1 MAGGAIVVEMP
12 QLFTAPGR
20 IRRIAIALLI
30 ALALALAWVGLDPLG
45 SLSGPLTSVK
55 LGDFPAFYSLAAIAA
70 GSEPHRL
77 YDFTLQRE
85 IQNQI
90 WPQLQGA
97 LLPGIYPPYVALL
110 ARPLVWLG
118 PLWGHVVWGALQLLF
133 LILTA
138 RAITRINSSLAGY
151 SVEILAGLLLC
162 APVLLGVFG
171 GQLIAASMFI
181 YALCF
186 IYQGRRDLRGEI
198 IFGSLIGLWFFKP
211 HYALIMLMLP
221 VIQWRVRVVAT
232 TALVATILYLL
243 GSLVL
248 GLDWIATWC
257 AALTRFTPMNIIPNA
272 RQMTGLLGAVTGMP
286 DQANSPLAWA
296 ALALTTAL
304 LLRLAFAARQSLSNP
319 IGLPKFL
326 PLFGVTVVLATPQA
340 NFYDLGLALVALC
353 SVLSLK
359 THKQLYLLGIFGIWC
374 GASGVASALRTV
386 STLPLFLIL
395 AALTYLVTLL
405 TISLSSPPGL
415 ANRHR

>member
-1 MAGGAIVVEMP
+1 MP

-55 LGDFPAFYSLAAIAA
+55 LGDFPAFFSLAAIAA

-77 YDFTLQRE
+77 YDFALQRE

-138 RAITRINSSLAGY
+138 RAITRINSRLAEY

-221 VIQWRVRVVAT
+221 VIQWRVRVVVT

-257 AALTRFTPMNIIPNA
+257 DALTRFTPMNIIPNA

-286 DQANSPLAWA
+286 DQANSALAWA

-304 LLRLAFAARQSLSNP
+304 LLRLAFAARQSLSKP

-340 NFYDLGLALVALC
+340 NFYDLGLALVAIC

-359 THKQLYLLGIFGIWC
+359 THKQLYLLGIWC
-374 GASGVASALRTV
+374 GACGLASALRTV
-386 STLPLFLIL
+386 TPLPLFLIL
-395 AALTYLVTLL
+395 AALAYLVTLL

>member
-45 SLSGPLTSVK
+45 SLSDPLTSVK
-55 LGDFPAFYSLAAIAA
+55 LGDFPAFFSLAAIAA

-77 YDFTLQRE
+77 YDFALQRE

-171 GQLIAASMFI
+171 GQLIAASMLI

-248 GLDWIATWC
+248 GLPWIATWC
-257 AALTRFTPMNIIPNA
+257 DALTRFTPMNIIPNA

-286 DQANSPLAWA
+286 DQANSLLAWA

-304 LLRLAFAARQSLSNP
+304 LLRLAFAARQSLSKP
-319 IGLPKFL
+319 IGLPEFL

-340 NFYDLGLALVALC
+340 NFYDLGLALVAIC

-359 THKQLYLLGIFGIWC
+359 THKQLYLLGIWC
-374 GASGVASALRTV
+374 AACGLASALRTV

-395 AALTYLVTLL
+395 AALAYLVTLL

>member
-55 LGDFPAFYSLAAIAA
+55 LGDFPAFFSLAAIAA

-77 YDFTLQRE
+77 YDFALQRE

-221 VIQWRVRVVAT
+221 VIQWRLRVVAT

-248 GLDWIATWC
+248 GLDWIVTWC
-257 AALTRFTPMNIIPNA
+257 DALTRFTPMNIIPNA

-286 DQANSPLAWA
+286 DQANSALAWA

-304 LLRLAFAARQSLSNP
+304 LLRLAFAARQSFSKP

-340 NFYDLGLALVALC
+340 NFYDLGFALVAIC

-359 THKQLYLLGIFGIWC
+359 THKQLYLLGIWC
-374 GASGVASALRTV
+374 GACGLASALRTV
-386 STLPLFLIL
+386 TPLPLFLIL
-395 AALTYLVTLL
+395 AALAYLVTLL

>member
-1 MAGGAIVVEMP
+1 MP

-55 LGDFPAFYSLAAIAA
+55 LGDFPAFFSLAAIAA

-77 YDFTLQRE
+77 YDFALQRE

-97 LLPGIYPPYVALL
+97 LLPGIYPPYVALI

-186 IYQGRRDLRGEI
+186 IYQGRRDFRGEI

-257 AALTRFTPMNIIPNA
+257 DALTRFTPMNIIPNA

-286 DQANSPLAWA
+286 DQANSALAWA

-304 LLRLAFAARQSLSNP
+304 LLRLAFAARQSLSKP

-340 NFYDLGLALVALC
+340 NFYDLGLALVAIC

-359 THKQLYLLGIFGIWC
+359 TQKQLYLLGIWC
-374 GASGVASALRTV
+374 GACGLASALRTV
-386 STLPLFLIL
+386 TPLPLFLIL
-395 AALTYLVTLL
+395 AALAYLVTLL

>member
-55 LGDFPAFYSLAAIAA
+55 LGDFPAFFSLAAIAA

-77 YDFTLQRE
+77 YDFALQRE

-97 LLPGIYPPYVALL
+97 LLPGIYPPYVALI

-138 RAITRINSSLAGY
+138 RAITRINSRLAEY

-248 GLDWIATWC
+248 GLDWIVTWC
-257 AALTRFTPMNIIPNA
+257 DALTRFTPMNIIPNA

-286 DQANSPLAWA
+286 DQANSALAWA

-304 LLRLAFAARQSLSNP
+304 LLRLAFAARQSFSKP

-340 NFYDLGLALVALC
+340 NFYDLGLALVAIC

-359 THKQLYLLGIFGIWC
+359 THKQLYLLGIWC
-374 GASGVASALRTV
+374 GACGLASALRTV
-386 STLPLFLIL
+386 TPLPLFLIL
-395 AALTYLVTLL
+395 AALAYLVTLL

>member
-55 LGDFPAFYSLAAIAA
+55 LGDFPAFFSLAAIAA

-77 YDFTLQRE
+77 YDFALQRE

-138 RAITRINSSLAGY
+138 RAITRINSRLAEY

-221 VIQWRVRVVAT
+221 VIQWRVRVVVT

-257 AALTRFTPMNIIPNA
+257 DALTRFTPMNIIPNA

-286 DQANSPLAWA
+286 DQANSALAWA

-304 LLRLAFAARQSLSNP
+304 LLRLAFAARQSLSKP
-319 IGLPKFL
+319 IGLPEFL

-340 NFYDLGLALVALC
+340 NFYDLGLALVAIC

-359 THKQLYLLGIFGIWC
+359 THKQLYLLGIWC
-374 GASGVASALRTV
+374 GACGLASALRTV
-386 STLPLFLIL
+386 TPLPLFLIL

-405 TISLSSPPGL
+405 TLSSPPGL

>member
-55 LGDFPAFYSLAAIAA
+55 LGDFPAFFSLAAIAA

-77 YDFTLQRE
+77 YDFALQRE

-257 AALTRFTPMNIIPNA
+257 DALTRFTPMNIIPNA

-286 DQANSPLAWA
+286 DQANSALAWA

-304 LLRLAFAARQSLSNP
+304 LLRLAFAARQSLSKP

-340 NFYDLGLALVALC
+340 NFYDLGLALVAIC

-359 THKQLYLLGIFGIWC
+359 THKQLYLLGIWC
-374 GASGVASALRTV
+374 GACGLASALRTV
-386 STLPLFLIL
+386 TPLPLFLIL
-395 AALTYLVTLL
+395 AALAYLVTLL

>member
-55 LGDFPAFYSLAAIAA
+55 LGDFPAFFSLAAIAA

-77 YDFTLQRE
+77 YDFALQRE

-138 RAITRINSSLAGY
+138 RAITRINSRLAEY

-248 GLDWIATWC
+248 GLDWIVTWC
-257 AALTRFTPMNIIPNA
+257 DALTRFTPMNIIPNA

-286 DQANSPLAWA
+286 DQANSALAWA

-304 LLRLAFAARQSLSNP
+304 LLRLAFAARQSFSKP

-340 NFYDLGLALVALC
+340 NFYDLGLALVAIC

-359 THKQLYLLGIFGIWC
+359 THKQLYLLGIWC
-374 GASGVASALRTV
+374 GACGLASALRTV
-386 STLPLFLIL
+386 TPLPIFLIL
-395 AALTYLVTLL
+395 AALAYIVTLL

>member
-55 LGDFPAFYSLAAIAA
+55 LGDFPAFFSLAAIAA

-77 YDFTLQRE
+77 YDFALQRE

-138 RAITRINSSLAGY
+138 RAITRINSSLAEY

-257 AALTRFTPMNIIPNA
+257 DALTRFTPMNIIPNA

-286 DQANSPLAWA
+286 DQANSALAWA

-304 LLRLAFAARQSLSNP
+304 LLRLAFAARQSFSKP

-340 NFYDLGLALVALC
+340 NFYDLGLALVAIC

-359 THKQLYLLGIFGIWC
+359 THKQLYLLGIWC
-374 GASGVASALRTV
+374 GACGLASALRTV

-395 AALTYLVTLL
+395 AALAYLVTLL

>member
-55 LGDFPAFYSLAAIAA
+55 LGDFPAFFSLAAIAA

-77 YDFTLQRE
+77 YDFALQRE

-118 PLWGHVVWGALQLLF
+118 PTWGHVVWGALQLLF

-257 AALTRFTPMNIIPNA
+257 DALTRFTPMNIIPNA

-286 DQANSPLAWA
+286 DQANSALAWA

-304 LLRLAFAARQSLSNP
+304 LLRLAFAARQSLSKP

-340 NFYDLGLALVALC
+340 NFYDLGLALVAIC

-359 THKQLYLLGIFGIWC
+359 THKQLYLLGIWYGAC
-374 GASGVASALRTV
+374 GLASALRTV
-386 STLPLFLIL
+386 TPLPLFLIL
-395 AALTYLVTLL
+395 AARAYLVTLL

>member
-55 LGDFPAFYSLAAIAA
+55 LGDFPAFFSLAAIAA

-77 YDFTLQRE
+77 YDFALQRE

-221 VIQWRVRVVAT
+221 VIQWRLRVVAT

-248 GLDWIATWC
+248 GLDWIVTWC
-257 AALTRFTPMNIIPNA
+257 DALTRFTPMNIIPNA

-286 DQANSPLAWA
+286 DQANSALAWA

-304 LLRLAFAARQSLSNP
+304 LLRLAFAARQSLSKP

-340 NFYDLGLALVALC
+340 NFYDLGLALVAIC

-359 THKQLYLLGIFGIWC
+359 THKQLYLLGIWC
-374 GASGVASALRTV
+374 GACGLASALRTV
-386 STLPLFLIL
+386 STMPLFLIL
-395 AALTYLVTLL
+395 AALAYLVTLL

>member
-55 LGDFPAFYSLAAIAA
+55 LGDFPAFFSLAAIAA

-77 YDFTLQRE
+77 YDFALQRE

-257 AALTRFTPMNIIPNA
+257 DALTRFTPMNIIPNA

-286 DQANSPLAWA
+286 DQANSALAWA

-304 LLRLAFAARQSLSNP
+304 LLRLAFAARQSLSKP
-319 IGLPKFL
+319 IGLPEFL

-359 THKQLYLLGIFGIWC
+359 THKQLYLLGIWC
-374 GASGVASALRTV
+374 GACGLASALRTV

>member
-55 LGDFPAFYSLAAIAA
+55 LGDFPAFFSLAAIAA

-77 YDFTLQRE
+77 YDFALQRE

-97 LLPGIYPPYVALL
+97 LLPGIYPPYVALI

-138 RAITRINSSLAGY
+138 RAITRINSRLAEY

-221 VIQWRVRVVAT
+221 VIQWRLRVVAT

-248 GLDWIATWC
+248 GLDWIVTWC
-257 AALTRFTPMNIIPNA
+257 DALTRFTPMNIIPNA

-286 DQANSPLAWA
+286 DQANSALAWA

-304 LLRLAFAARQSLSNP
+304 LLRLAFAARQSLSKP
-319 IGLPKFL
+319 IGLPEFL

-340 NFYDLGLALVALC
+340 NFYDLGLALVAIC

-359 THKQLYLLGIFGIWC
+359 THKQLYLLGIWC
-374 GASGVASALRTV
+374 GACGLASALRTV
-386 STLPLFLIL
+386 TPLPLFLIL
-395 AALTYLVTLL
+395 AALAYLVTLL

>member
-55 LGDFPAFYSLAAIAA
+55 LGDFPAFFSLAAIAA

-77 YDFTLQRE
+77 YDFALQRE

-138 RAITRINSSLAGY
+138 RAITRINSRLAEY

-221 VIQWRVRVVAT
+221 VIQWRLRVVAT

-248 GLDWIATWC
+248 GLDWIVTWC
-257 AALTRFTPMNIIPNA
+257 DALTRFTPMNIIPNA

-286 DQANSPLAWA
+286 DQANSALAWA

-304 LLRLAFAARQSLSNP
+304 LLRLAFAARQSLSKP
-319 IGLPKFL
+319 IGLPEFL

-340 NFYDLGLALVALC
+340 NFYDLGLALVAIC

-359 THKQLYLLGIFGIWC
+359 THKQLYLLGIWC
-374 GASGVASALRTV
+374 GACGLASALRTV
-386 STLPLFLIL
+386 TPLPLFLIL
-395 AALTYLVTLL
+395 AALAYLVTLL

>member
-55 LGDFPAFYSLAAIAA
+55 LGDFPAFFSLAAIAA

-77 YDFTLQRE
+77 YDFALQRE

-138 RAITRINSSLAGY
+138 RAITRINSRLAEY

-257 AALTRFTPMNIIPNA
+257 DALTRFTPMNIIPNA

-286 DQANSPLAWA
+286 DQANSALAWA

-304 LLRLAFAARQSLSNP
+304 LLRLAFAARQSLSKP

-359 THKQLYLLGIFGIWC
+359 THKQLYLLGIWC
-374 GASGVASALRTV
+374 GACGLASALRTV
-386 STLPLFLIL
+386 TPLPLFLIL
-395 AALTYLVTLL
+395 AALAYLVTLL

>member
-55 LGDFPAFYSLAAIAA
+55 LGDFPAFFSLAAIAA

-77 YDFTLQRE
+77 YDFALQRE

-118 PLWGHVVWGALQLLF
+118 PTWGHVVWGALQLLF

-138 RAITRINSSLAGY
+138 RAITRINSSLAKY

-211 HYALIMLMLP
+211 HYGLIMLMLP

-257 AALTRFTPMNIIPNA
+257 DALTRFTPMNIIPNA
-272 RQMTGLLGAVTGMP
+272 RQMTGLLGAVTGVP

-304 LLRLAFAARQSLSNP
+304 LLRLAFAARQSLSKP

-340 NFYDLGLALVALC
+340 NFYDLGLALVAIC

-359 THKQLYLLGIFGIWC
+359 THKQLYLLGIWC
-374 GASGVASALRTV
+374 GACGLASALRTV

-395 AALTYLVTLL
+395 AALAYLVTLL

>member
-55 LGDFPAFYSLAAIAA
+55 LGDFPAFFSLAAIAA

-77 YDFTLQRE
+77 YDFALQRE

-248 GLDWIATWC
+248 GLDWIVTWC
-257 AALTRFTPMNIIPNA
+257 DALTRFTPMNIIPNA

-286 DQANSPLAWA
+286 DQANSLLAWA

-304 LLRLAFAARQSLSNP
+304 LLRLAFAARQSLSKP

-340 NFYDLGLALVALC
+340 NFYDLGLALVAIC

-359 THKQLYLLGIFGIWC
+359 THKQLYLLGIWC
-374 GASGVASALRTV
+374 GACGLASALRTV
-386 STLPLFLIL
+386 TPLPLFLIL
-395 AALTYLVTLL
+395 AALAYLVTLL

>member
-1 MAGGAIVVEMP
+1 MP

-55 LGDFPAFYSLAAIAA
+55 LGDFPAFFSLAAIAA

-77 YDFTLQRE
+77 YDFALQRE

-138 RAITRINSSLAGY
+138 RAITRINSRLAEY

-257 AALTRFTPMNIIPNA
+257 DALTRFTPMNIIPNA

-304 LLRLAFAARQSLSNP
+304 LLRLAFAARQSLSKP
-319 IGLPKFL
+319 IGLPEFL

-340 NFYDLGLALVALC
+340 NFYDLGLALVAIC

-359 THKQLYLLGIFGIWC
+359 THKQLYLLSIWC
-374 GASGVASALRTV
+374 GACGLASALRTV
-386 STLPLFLIL
+386 STMPLFLIL
-395 AALTYLVTLL
+395 AALAYLVTLL

>member
-1 MAGGAIVVEMP
+1 MP

-55 LGDFPAFYSLAAIAA
+55 LGDFPAFFSLAAIAA

-77 YDFTLQRE
+77 YDFALQRE

-138 RAITRINSSLAGY
+138 RAITRINSRLAEY

-221 VIQWRVRVVAT
+221 VIQWRLRVVAT

-257 AALTRFTPMNIIPNA
+257 DALTRFTPMNIIPNA

-286 DQANSPLAWA
+286 DQANSALAWA

-304 LLRLAFAARQSLSNP
+304 LLRLAFAARQSLSKP

-340 NFYDLGLALVALC
+340 NFYDLGLALVAIC

-359 THKQLYLLGIFGIWC
+359 THKQLYLLGIWC
-374 GASGVASALRTV
+374 GACGLASALRTV
-386 STLPLFLIL
+386 TPLPLFLIL
-395 AALTYLVTLL
+395 AALAYLVTLL

>member
-248 GLDWIATWC
+248 GLPWIATWC
-257 AALTRFTPMNIIPNA
+257 DALTRFTPMNIIPNA

-286 DQANSPLAWA
+286 DQANSALAWA

-304 LLRLAFAARQSLSNP
+304 LLRLAFAARQSLSKP

-340 NFYDLGLALVALC
+340 NFYDLGLALVAIC

-359 THKQLYLLGIFGIWC
+359 TQKQLYLLGIWC
-374 GASGVASALRTV
+374 GACGLASALRTV

-395 AALTYLVTLL
+395 AALAYLVTLL

>member
-20 IRRIAIALLI
+20 VRRIAIALLI

-55 LGDFPAFYSLAAIAA
+55 LGDFPAFFSLAAIAA

-77 YDFTLQRE
+77 YDFALQRE

-138 RAITRINSSLAGY
+138 RAITRINSSLAKY

-221 VIQWRVRVVAT
+221 VIQWRVRVVVT

-248 GLDWIATWC
+248 GLGWIATWC
-257 AALTRFTPMNIIPNA
+257 DALTRFTPMNIIPNA

-286 DQANSPLAWA
+286 DQANSALAWA

-304 LLRLAFAARQSLSNP
+304 LLRLAFAARQSFSKP

-340 NFYDLGLALVALC
+340 NFYDLGLALVAIC

-359 THKQLYLLGIFGIWC
+359 TQKQLYLLGIWC
-374 GASGVASALRTV
+374 GACGLASALRTV
-386 STLPLFLIL
+386 TPLPLFLIL

>member
-1 MAGGAIVVEMP
+1 MP

-55 LGDFPAFYSLAAIAA
+55 LGDFPAFFSLAAIAA

-77 YDFTLQRE
+77 YDFALQRE

-138 RAITRINSSLAGY
+138 RAITRINLRLAEY

-171 GQLIAASMFI
+171 GQLIAASMLI

-221 VIQWRVRVVAT
+221 VIQWRLRVVAT

-248 GLDWIATWC
+248 GLDWIVTWC
-257 AALTRFTPMNIIPNA
+257 DALTRFTPMNIIPNA

-286 DQANSPLAWA
+286 DQANSLLAWA

-304 LLRLAFAARQSLSNP
+304 LLRLAFAARQSLSKP

-340 NFYDLGLALVALC
+340 NFYDLGLALVAIC

-359 THKQLYLLGIFGIWC
+359 THKQLYLLGIWC
-374 GASGVASALRTV
+374 GACGLASALRTV

-395 AALTYLVTLL
+395 AALAYLVTLL

>member
-55 LGDFPAFYSLAAIAA
+55 LGDFPAFFSLAAIAA

-77 YDFTLQRE
+77 YDFALQRE

-97 LLPGIYPPYVALL
+97 LLPGIYPPYVALI

-138 RAITRINSSLAGY
+138 RAITRINSRLAEY

-221 VIQWRVRVVAT
+221 VIQWRLRVVAT

-248 GLDWIATWC
+248 GLDWIVTWC
-257 AALTRFTPMNIIPNA
+257 DALTRFTPMNIIPNA

-286 DQANSPLAWA
+286 DQANSALAWA

-304 LLRLAFAARQSLSNP
+304 LLRLAFAARQSLSKP

-340 NFYDLGLALVALC
+340 NFYDLGLALVAIC
-353 SVLSLK
+353 SVLPLK
-359 THKQLYLLGIFGIWC
+359 TQKQLYLLGIFGIWC
-374 GASGVASALRTV
+374 VASGLASALRTV
-386 STLPLFLIL
+386 TPLPLFLIL
-395 AALTYLVTLL
+395 AALAYLVTLL

>member
-1 MAGGAIVVEMP
+1 MP

-55 LGDFPAFYSLAAIAA
+55 LGDFPAFFSLAAIAA

-77 YDFTLQRE
+77 YDFALQRE

-138 RAITRINSSLAGY
+138 RAITRINSSLAEY

-257 AALTRFTPMNIIPNA
+257 DALTRFTPMNIIPNA

-286 DQANSPLAWA
+286 DQANSALAWA

-304 LLRLAFAARQSLSNP
+304 LLRLAFAARQSLSKP

-340 NFYDLGLALVALC
+340 NFYDLGLALVAIC

-359 THKQLYLLGIFGIWC
+359 THKQLYLLGIWC
-374 GASGVASALRTV
+374 GACGLASALRTV
-386 STLPLFLIL
+386 TPLPLFLIL
-395 AALTYLVTLL
+395 AALAYLVTLL
-405 TISLSSPPGL
+405 TISLSSLPGL

>member
-30 ALALALAWVGLDPLG
+30 ALALALAWVGVDPLG

-55 LGDFPAFYSLAAIAA
+55 LGDFPAFFSLAAIAA

-77 YDFTLQRE
+77 YDFALQRE

-186 IYQGRRDLRGEI
+186 IYQGRRDFRGEI

-257 AALTRFTPMNIIPNA
+257 DALTRFTPMNIIPNA

-286 DQANSPLAWA
+286 DQANSALAWA

-304 LLRLAFAARQSLSNP
+304 LLRLAFAARQSLSKP

-340 NFYDLGLALVALC
+340 NFYDLGLALVAIC

-359 THKQLYLLGIFGIWC
+359 THKQLYLLGIWC
-374 GASGVASALRTV
+374 GACGLASALRTV
-386 STLPLFLIL
+386 TPLPLFLIL
-395 AALTYLVTLL
+395 AALAYLVTLL

>member
-55 LGDFPAFYSLAAIAA
+55 LGDFPAFFSLAAIAA

-77 YDFTLQRE
+77 YDFALQRE

-138 RAITRINSSLAGY
+138 RAITRINSSLAEY

-257 AALTRFTPMNIIPNA
+257 DALTRFTPMNIIPNA

-286 DQANSPLAWA
+286 DQANSALAWA

-304 LLRLAFAARQSLSNP
+304 LLRLAFAARQSLSKP

-340 NFYDLGLALVALC
+340 NFYDLGLALVAIC

-359 THKQLYLLGIFGIWC
+359 THKQLYLLGIWC
-374 GASGVASALRTV
+374 GACGLASALRTV
-386 STLPLFLIL
+386 TPLPLFLIL
-395 AALTYLVTLL
+395 AALAYLVTLL
-405 TISLSSPPGL
+405 TISLSSLPGL

>member
-55 LGDFPAFYSLAAIAA
+55 LGDFPAFFSLAAIAA

-77 YDFTLQRE
+77 YDFALQRE

-221 VIQWRVRVVAT
+221 VIQWRLRVVAT

-248 GLDWIATWC
+248 GLDWIVTWC
-257 AALTRFTPMNIIPNA
+257 DALTRFTPMNIIPNA

-286 DQANSPLAWA
+286 DQANSALAWA

-304 LLRLAFAARQSLSNP
+304 LLRLAFAARQSLSKP
-319 IGLPKFL
+319 IGLPEFL

-340 NFYDLGLALVALC
+340 NFYDLGLALVAIC

-359 THKQLYLLGIFGIWC
+359 THKQLYLLGIWC
-374 GASGVASALRTV
+374 GACGLASALRTV
-386 STLPLFLIL
+386 TPLPLFLIL
-395 AALTYLVTLL
+395 AALAYLVTLL

>member
-55 LGDFPAFYSLAAIAA
+55 LGDFPAFFSLAAIAA

-77 YDFTLQRE
+77 YDFALQRE

-138 RAITRINSSLAGY
+138 RAITRINSRLAEY

-248 GLDWIATWC
+248 GLDWIVTWC
-257 AALTRFTPMNIIPNA
+257 DALTRFTPMNIIPNA

-286 DQANSPLAWA
+286 DQANSALAWA

-304 LLRLAFAARQSLSNP
+304 LLRLAFAARQSFSKP
-319 IGLPKFL
+319 TGLPEFL

-340 NFYDLGLALVALC
+340 NFYDLGLALVAIC

-359 THKQLYLLGIFGIWC
+359 THKQLYLLGIWC
-374 GASGVASALRTV
+374 GACGLASALRTV
-386 STLPLFLIL
+386 TPLPLFLIL
-395 AALTYLVTLL
+395 AALAYLVTLL

>member
-55 LGDFPAFYSLAAIAA
+55 LGDFPAFFSLAAIAA

-77 YDFTLQRE
+77 YDFALQRE

-97 LLPGIYPPYVALL
+97 LLPGIYPPYVALI

-186 IYQGRRDLRGEI
+186 IYQGRRDFRGEI

-257 AALTRFTPMNIIPNA
+257 DALTRFTPMNIIPNA

-286 DQANSPLAWA
+286 DQANSALAWA

-304 LLRLAFAARQSLSNP
+304 LLRLAFAARQSLSKP

-340 NFYDLGLALVALC
+340 NFYDLGLALVAIC

-359 THKQLYLLGIFGIWC
+359 TQKQLYLLGIWC
-374 GASGVASALRTV
+374 GACGLASALRTV
-386 STLPLFLIL
+386 TPLPLFLIL
-395 AALTYLVTLL
+395 AALAYLVTLL

>member
-55 LGDFPAFYSLAAIAA
+55 LGDFPAFFSLAAIAA

-77 YDFTLQRE
+77 YDFALQRE

-138 RAITRINSSLAGY
+138 RAITRINSRLAEY

-257 AALTRFTPMNIIPNA
+257 DALTRFTPMNIIPNA

-286 DQANSPLAWA
+286 DQANSALAWA

-304 LLRLAFAARQSLSNP
+304 LLRLAFAARQSFSKP

-340 NFYDLGLALVALC
+340 NFYDLGLALVAIC

-359 THKQLYLLGIFGIWC
+359 THKQLYLLGIWC
-374 GASGVASALRTV
+374 GACGLASALRTV
-386 STLPLFLIL
+386 TPLPIFLIL
-395 AALTYLVTLL
+395 AALAYLVTLL

>member
-55 LGDFPAFYSLAAIAA
+55 LGDFPAFFSLAAIAA

-77 YDFTLQRE
+77 YDFALQRE

-97 LLPGIYPPYVALL
+97 LLPGIYPPYVALI

-221 VIQWRVRVVAT
+221 VIQWRLRVVAT

-248 GLDWIATWC
+248 GLDWIVTWC
-257 AALTRFTPMNIIPNA
+257 DALTRFTPMNIIPNA

-304 LLRLAFAARQSLSNP
+304 LLRLAFAARQSLSKP

-359 THKQLYLLGIFGIWC
+359 THKQLYLLGIWC
-374 GASGVASALRTV
+374 GACGLASALRTV
-386 STLPLFLIL
+386 STMPLFLIL
-395 AALTYLVTLL
+395 AALAYLVTLL

>member
-55 LGDFPAFYSLAAIAA
+55 LGDFPAFFSLAAIAA

-77 YDFTLQRE
+77 YDFALQRE

-221 VIQWRVRVVAT
+221 VIQWLVRVVAT

-248 GLDWIATWC
+248 GLDWIVTWC
-257 AALTRFTPMNIIPNA
+257 DALTRFTPMNIIPNA

-286 DQANSPLAWA
+286 DQANSALAWA

-304 LLRLAFAARQSLSNP
+304 LLRLAFAARQSLSKP
-319 IGLPKFL
+319 IGLPEFL

-340 NFYDLGLALVALC
+340 NFYDLGLALVAIC

-359 THKQLYLLGIFGIWC
+359 THKQLYLLGIWC
-374 GASGVASALRTV
+374 GACGLASALRTV
-386 STLPLFLIL
+386 TPLPLFLIL
-395 AALTYLVTLL
+395 AALAYLVTLL

>member
-30 ALALALAWVGLDPLG
+30 ALALALAWVGLDPIG

-55 LGDFPAFYSLAAIAA
+55 LGDFPAFFSLAAIAA

-77 YDFTLQRE
+77 YDFALQRE

-171 GQLIAASMFI
+171 GQLIAASMLI

-248 GLDWIATWC
+248 GLPWIATWC
-257 AALTRFTPMNIIPNA
+257 DALTRFTPMNIIPNA

-286 DQANSPLAWA
+286 DQANSALAWA

-304 LLRLAFAARQSLSNP
+304 LLRLAFAARQSLSKP

-340 NFYDLGLALVALC
+340 NFYDLGLALVAIC

-359 THKQLYLLGIFGIWC
+359 TQKQLYLLGIWC
-374 GASGVASALRTV
+374 GACGLASALRTV

-395 AALTYLVTLL
+395 AALAYLVTLL

>member
-20 IRRIAIALLI
+20 VRRIAIALLI

-55 LGDFPAFYSLAAIAA
+55 LGDFPAFFSLAAIAA

-77 YDFTLQRE
+77 YDFALQRE

-138 RAITRINSSLAGY
+138 RAITRINSSLAKY

-221 VIQWRVRVVAT
+221 VIQWRVRVVVT

-248 GLDWIATWC
+248 GLGWIATWC
-257 AALTRFTPMNIIPNA
+257 DALTRFTPMNIIPNA

-286 DQANSPLAWA
+286 DQANSALAWA

-304 LLRLAFAARQSLSNP
+304 LLRLAFAARQSFSKP

-340 NFYDLGLALVALC
+340 NFYDLGLALVAIC

-359 THKQLYLLGIFGIWC
+359 TQKQLYLLGIWC
-374 GASGVASALRTV
+374 GACGLASALRTV
-386 STLPLFLIL
+386 TPLPLFLIL
-395 AALTYLVTLL
+395 AALAYLVTLL
-405 TISLSSPPGL
+405 TISLSSLPGL

>member
-1 MAGGAIVVEMP
+1 LAGGAIVVEMP

-55 LGDFPAFYSLAAIAA
+55 LGDFPAFFSLAAIAA

-77 YDFTLQRE
+77 YDFALQRE

-118 PLWGHVVWGALQLLF
+118 PTWGHVVWGALQLLF

-138 RAITRINSSLAGY
+138 RAITRINSSLAKY

-211 HYALIMLMLP
+211 QYALIMLMLP

-257 AALTRFTPMNIIPNA
+257 DALTRFTPMNIIPNA
-272 RQMTGLLGAVTGMP
+272 RQMTGLLGAVKGMP

-304 LLRLAFAARQSLSNP
+304 LLRLAFAARQSLSKP
-319 IGLPKFL
+319 TGLPKFL

-340 NFYDLGLALVALC
+340 NFYDLGLVLVAIC

-359 THKQLYLLGIFGIWC
+359 TQKQLYLIGIWC
-374 GASGVASALRTV
+374 GASGLASALRTV
-386 STLPLFLIL
+386 TPLPLFLIL

>member
-55 LGDFPAFYSLAAIAA
+55 LGDFPAFFSLAAIAA

-77 YDFTLQRE
+77 YDFALQRE

-138 RAITRINSSLAGY
+138 RAITRINSRLAEY

-186 IYQGRRDLRGEI
+186 IYQGRRGFRGEI

-257 AALTRFTPMNIIPNA
+257 DALTRFTPMNIIPNA

-286 DQANSPLAWA
+286 DQANSALAWA

-304 LLRLAFAARQSLSNP
+304 LLRLAFAARQSLSKP

-340 NFYDLGLALVALC
+340 NFYDLGLALVAIC

-359 THKQLYLLGIFGIWC
+359 THKQLYLLGIWC
-374 GASGVASALRTV
+374 GACGLASALRTV
-386 STLPLFLIL
+386 TPLPLFLIL
-395 AALTYLVTLL
+395 AALAYLVTLL

>member
-55 LGDFPAFYSLAAIAA
+55 LGDFPAFFSLAAIAA

-77 YDFTLQRE
+77 YDFALQRE

-138 RAITRINSSLAGY
+138 RAITRINSRLAEY

-186 IYQGRRDLRGEI
+186 IYQGRRDFRGEI

-257 AALTRFTPMNIIPNA
+257 DALTRFTPMNIIPNA

-304 LLRLAFAARQSLSNP
+304 LLRLAFAARQSLSKP

-359 THKQLYLLGIFGIWC
+359 THKQLYLLGIWC
-374 GASGVASALRTV
+374 GACGLASALRTV
-386 STLPLFLIL
+386 STMPLFLIL
-395 AALTYLVTLL
+395 AALAYLVTLL

>member
-1 MAGGAIVVEMP
+1 MP

-55 LGDFPAFYSLAAIAA
+55 LGDFPAFFSLAAIAA

-77 YDFTLQRE
+77 YDFALQRE

-138 RAITRINSSLAGY
+138 RAITRINSRLAEY

-257 AALTRFTPMNIIPNA
+257 DALTRFTPMNIIPNA

-286 DQANSPLAWA
+286 DQANSALAWA

-304 LLRLAFAARQSLSNP
+304 LLRLAFAARQSFSKP

-340 NFYDLGLALVALC
+340 NFYDLGLALVAIC

-359 THKQLYLLGIFGIWC
+359 THKQLYLLGIWC
-374 GASGVASALRTV
+374 GACGLASALRTV
-386 STLPLFLIL
+386 TPLPIFLIL
-395 AALTYLVTLL
+395 AALAYLVTLL